1 MGAYSDGM
9 NEAQDKTILFCPEDF
24 CFGIS
29 QEMLDN
35 DFHGKAKLVTKEEK
49 EQAIDNWSPDTL
61 IAVIVSPSVNQKGA
75 YCFKMLITV
84 NGVGPKMG
92 LAILSELTPDKIAL
106 SIAAGDH
113 KALTKANGVGPK
125 LAQRICMELKDKVG
139 KTMGNVAS
147 SVDLSAVSSTLTN
160 SNTAEAVAALEMLG
174 YSQSDASVA
183 VSKIDPSL
191 SVEDIIK
198 QALKMLSLG

>member
-1 MGAYSDGM
+1 MIYSVTGNVVDFDANAVCVDVNGVAFRCMTTITTSQKCASMGMKVTLYTYLNVREDAMELFGFY
-9 NEAQDKTILFCPEDF
+9 DKT
-24 CFGIS
+24 
-29 QEMLDN
+29 EMD
-35 DFHGKAKLVTKEEK
+35 
-49 EQAIDNWSPDTL
+49 
-61 IAVIVSPSVNQKGA
+61 
-75 YCFKMLITV
+75 CFKMLITV

-139 KTMGNVAS
+139 KTMG
-147 SVDLSAVSSTLTN
+147 SVDSSIDLTAVSSTLSN

-183 VSKIDPSL
+183 VSKIDSSL
-191 SVEDIIK
+191 SVENIIK
-198 QALKMLSLG
+198 QALKMLSFN

>member
-1 MGAYSDGM
+1 MIYSVTGNVVDFDANNVCVDVNGVAFRCMTTFTTSQKCASTGM
-9 NEAQDKTILFCPEDF
+9 KVTLYTYLNVREDAMELFGFYDKT
-24 CFGIS
+24 
-29 QEMLDN
+29 EMD
-35 DFHGKAKLVTKEEK
+35 
-49 EQAIDNWSPDTL
+49 
-61 IAVIVSPSVNQKGA
+61 
-75 YCFKMLITV
+75 CFKMLITV

-92 LAILSELTPDKIAL
+92 LAILSELTPDKVAL
-106 SIAAGDH
+106 SIAAGDY

-139 KTMGNVAS
+139 KSMANVTS

-183 VSKIDPSL
+183 VSKIDSSL
-191 SVEDIIK
+191 SVEEIIK

>member
-1 MGAYSDGM
+1 MIYSVTGNVVDFDATNVCVDVNGVAFRCMTTFTTSQKCASTGM
-9 NEAQDKTILFCPEDF
+9 KVTLYTYLNVREDAMELFGFYDKT
-24 CFGIS
+24 
-29 QEMLDN
+29 EMD
-35 DFHGKAKLVTKEEK
+35 
-49 EQAIDNWSPDTL
+49 
-61 IAVIVSPSVNQKGA
+61 
-75 YCFKMLITV
+75 CFKMLITV

-92 LAILSELTPDKIAL
+92 LAILSELTPDKVAL

-183 VSKIDPSL
+183 VSKIDSSL

>member
-1 MGAYSDGM
+1 MIYSVTGNVVDFDANNVCVDVNGVAFRCMTTFTTSQKCASTGM
-9 NEAQDKTILFCPEDF
+9 KVTLYTYLNVREDAMELFGFYDKT
-24 CFGIS
+24 
-29 QEMLDN
+29 EMD
-35 DFHGKAKLVTKEEK
+35 
-49 EQAIDNWSPDTL
+49 
-61 IAVIVSPSVNQKGA
+61 
-75 YCFKMLITV
+75 CFKMLITV

-92 LAILSELTPDKIAL
+92 LAILSELTPDKVAL
-106 SIAAGDH
+106 SIAAGDY

-139 KTMGNVAS
+139 KSMSNVTS

-183 VSKIDPSL
+183 VSKIDSSL
-191 SVEDIIK
+191 SVEEIIK

>member
-1 MGAYSDGM
+1 MIYSVTGNVVDFDANMVCVDVNGVAFRCMTTLTTSQKCASTGM
-9 NEAQDKTILFCPEDF
+9 KVTLYTHLNVREDAMELFGFYDKT
-24 CFGIS
+24 
-29 QEMLDN
+29 EMD
-35 DFHGKAKLVTKEEK
+35 
-49 EQAIDNWSPDTL
+49 
-61 IAVIVSPSVNQKGA
+61 
-75 YCFKMLITV
+75 CFKMLITV

-139 KTMGNVAS
+139 KAFQGVDT
-147 SVDLSAVSSTLTN
+147 SVDLTAVSSTLTN

-183 VSKIDPSL
+183 VSKTESSL
-191 SVEDIIK
+191 SVEEIIK

>member
-1 MGAYSDGM
+1 MIYSVTGNVVDFDTSAVCVDVNGVAFRCMTTLTTSQKCASMGMKVTLFTYLNVREDAMELFGFY
-9 NEAQDKTILFCPEDF
+9 DKT
-24 CFGIS
+24 
-29 QEMLDN
+29 EMD
-35 DFHGKAKLVTKEEK
+35 
-49 EQAIDNWSPDTL
+49 
-61 IAVIVSPSVNQKGA
+61 
-75 YCFKMLITV
+75 CFKMLITV

-106 SIAAGDH
+106 SIAAGDY

-139 KTMGNVAS
+139 KAFAGAET
-147 SVDLSAVSSTLTN
+147 SVDLSAVSSTLER

-183 VSKIDPSL
+183 VSKIDSSL
-191 SVEDIIK
+191 SVENIIK
-198 QALKMLSLG
+198 QALKMLSLN

>member
-1 MGAYSDGM
+1 MIYSVTGNVVDFDANAVCVDVNGVAFRCMTTFTTSQKCASTGM
-9 NEAQDKTILFCPEDF
+9 KVTLFTYLNVREDAMELFGFYDKT
-24 CFGIS
+24 
-29 QEMLDN
+29 EMD
-35 DFHGKAKLVTKEEK
+35 
-49 EQAIDNWSPDTL
+49 
-61 IAVIVSPSVNQKGA
+61 
-75 YCFKMLITV
+75 CFKMLITV

-139 KTMGNVAS
+139 KTMGNVDS
-147 SVDLSAVSSTLTN
+147 SIDLTAVSSTLSN

-183 VSKIDPSL
+183 VSKIDSSL

>member
-1 MGAYSDGM
+1 MIYSVTGNVVDFDSNAVCVDVNGVAFPCMTTLTTSQKCASMGMKVTLFTYLNVREDAMELFGFY
-9 NEAQDKTILFCPEDF
+9 DKT
-24 CFGIS
+24 
-29 QEMLDN
+29 EMD
-35 DFHGKAKLVTKEEK
+35 
-49 EQAIDNWSPDTL
+49 
-61 IAVIVSPSVNQKGA
+61 
-75 YCFKMLITV
+75 CFKMLITV

-139 KTMGNVAS
+139 KTMG
-147 SVDLSAVSSTLTN
+147 SVDSSIDLTAVSSTLSN

-183 VSKIDPSL
+183 VSKIDNTL

-198 QALKMLSLG
+198 QALKMLSFN

>member
-1 MGAYSDGM
+1 MIYSVTGNVVDFDVSTVCVDVNGVAFRCMTTLTTSQKCASMGMKVTLYTYLNVREDAMELFGFY
-9 NEAQDKTILFCPEDF
+9 DKT
-24 CFGIS
+24 
-29 QEMLDN
+29 EMD
-35 DFHGKAKLVTKEEK
+35 
-49 EQAIDNWSPDTL
+49 
-61 IAVIVSPSVNQKGA
+61 
-75 YCFKMLITV
+75 CFKMLITV

-92 LAILSELTPDKIAL
+92 LAILSELTPDKVAL
-106 SIAAGDH
+106 SIAAGDY

-139 KTMGNVAS
+139 KAFAGADT
-147 SVDLSAVSSTLTN
+147 SVDLTAVSSTLTK

-198 QALKMLSLG
+198 QALKMLALS

>member
-1 MGAYSDGM
+1 MIYSVTGNVVDFDTNAVCVDVNGVAFRCMTTLTTSQKCASLGM
-9 NEAQDKTILFCPEDF
+9 KVTLFTYLNVREDAMELFGFYDKNEMD
-24 CFGIS
+24 
-29 QEMLDN
+29 
-35 DFHGKAKLVTKEEK
+35 
-49 EQAIDNWSPDTL
+49 
-61 IAVIVSPSVNQKGA
+61 
-75 YCFKMLITV
+75 CFKMLITV

-139 KTMGNVAS
+139 KTMSNVDS
-147 SVDLSAVSSTLTN
+147 SIDLTAVSSTLSN

-183 VSKIDPSL
+183 VSKIDSSL

>member
-1 MGAYSDGM
+1 MIYSVTGNVVDFDANAVCVDVNGVAFRCMTTLTTSQKCASMGMKVTLYTYLNVREDAMELFGFY
-9 NEAQDKTILFCPEDF
+9 DKT
-24 CFGIS
+24 
-29 QEMLDN
+29 EMD
-35 DFHGKAKLVTKEEK
+35 
-49 EQAIDNWSPDTL
+49 
-61 IAVIVSPSVNQKGA
+61 
-75 YCFKMLITV
+75 CFKMLITV

-139 KTMGNVAS
+139 KTMGSVDS
-147 SVDLSAVSSTLTN
+147 SVDLTAVSSTLSN

-183 VSKIDPSL
+183 VSKIDNTL

-198 QALKMLSLG
+198 QALKMLSFN

>member
-1 MGAYSDGM
+1 MIYSVTGNVVVYDANTVCGDVNGVAFRCMTTLTTSQKCASMGMKVTLYTYLNVREDAMELFGFY
-9 NEAQDKTILFCPEDF
+9 EKT
-24 CFGIS
+24 
-29 QEMLDN
+29 EMD
-35 DFHGKAKLVTKEEK
+35 
-49 EQAIDNWSPDTL
+49 
-61 IAVIVSPSVNQKGA
+61 
-75 YCFKMLITV
+75 CFKMLITV

-92 LAILSELTPDKIAL
+92 LAILSELTPDKVAL

-139 KTMGNVAS
+139 KTFAGAES
-147 SVDLSAVSSTLTN
+147 SVDLTAVSSALTN

-191 SVEDIIK
+191 SVENIIK
-198 QALKMLSLG
+198 QALKMLSLN

>member
-1 MGAYSDGM
+1 MIYSVTGNVVDFDANAVCVDVNGVAFRCMTTLTTSQKCASMGMKVILFTYLNVREDAMELFGFY
-9 NEAQDKTILFCPEDF
+9 DKT
-24 CFGIS
+24 
-29 QEMLDN
+29 EMD
-35 DFHGKAKLVTKEEK
+35 
-49 EQAIDNWSPDTL
+49 
-61 IAVIVSPSVNQKGA
+61 
-75 YCFKMLITV
+75 CFKMLITV

-106 SIAAGDH
+106 SIAAGDN

-139 KTMGNVAS
+139 KTMGNVDS
-147 SVDLSAVSSTLTN
+147 SIDLTAVSSTLSN

-183 VSKIDPSL
+183 VSKIDSSL

>member
-1 MGAYSDGM
+1 MIYSVTGNVVDFDANNVCVDVNGVAFRCMTTFTTSQKCASTGM
-9 NEAQDKTILFCPEDF
+9 KVTLYTYLNVREDAMELFGFYDKT
-24 CFGIS
+24 
-29 QEMLDN
+29 EMD
-35 DFHGKAKLVTKEEK
+35 
-49 EQAIDNWSPDTL
+49 
-61 IAVIVSPSVNQKGA
+61 
-75 YCFKMLITV
+75 CFKMLITV
-84 NGVGPKMG
+84 NGVGPKIG
-92 LAILSELTPDKIAL
+92 LAILSEMTPDKVAL

-139 KTMGNVAS
+139 KSMANVTS
-147 SVDLSAVSSTLTN
+147 SVDLTAVSSTLTN

-183 VSKIDPSL
+183 VSKIDSSL
-191 SVEDIIK
+191 SVEEIIK

>member
-1 MGAYSDGM
+1 MIYSVTGNVVAFDTSMVAIDVNGVAFHCITTLTTSQKCASMGAKVTLYTYM
-9 NEAQDKTILFCPEDF
+9 NVREDAIELFGFYDKT
-24 CFGIS
+24 
-29 QEMLDN
+29 EMD
-35 DFHGKAKLVTKEEK
+35 
-49 EQAIDNWSPDTL
+49 
-61 IAVIVSPSVNQKGA
+61 
-75 YCFKMLITV
+75 CFKMLITV

-92 LAILSELTPDKIAL
+92 LAILSEMSSDKVIL

-139 KTMGNVAS
+139 KTFAGAES
-147 SVDLSAVSSTLTN
+147 SVDLTAVSSTLTN

-191 SVEDIIK
+191 SVENIIK
-198 QALKMLSLG
+198 QALKLLSLN

>member
-1 MGAYSDGM
+1 MIYSVTGNVVDFDTSTVCVDVNGVAFRCMTTYTTSQKCASMGMKVTLYTYLNVREDAMELFGFY
-9 NEAQDKTILFCPEDF
+9 DKT
-24 CFGIS
+24 
-29 QEMLDN
+29 EMD
-35 DFHGKAKLVTKEEK
+35 
-49 EQAIDNWSPDTL
+49 
-61 IAVIVSPSVNQKGA
+61 
-75 YCFKMLITV
+75 CFKMLITV

-92 LAILSELTPDKIAL
+92 LAILSELTPDKVAL

-113 KALTKANGVGPK
+113 KALTRANGVGPK

-139 KTMGNVAS
+139 KAFGGAEN
-147 SVDLSAVSSTLTN
+147 VDLTAVSSTFEH

-191 SVEDIIK
+191 SVENIIK
-198 QALKMLSLG
+198 QALKMLSLN

>member
-1 MGAYSDGM
+1 MIYSVTGNVVDFDTNAVCVDVNGVAFRCMTTLTTSQKCASMGMKVTLYTYLNVREDAMELFGFY
-9 NEAQDKTILFCPEDF
+9 DKT
-24 CFGIS
+24 
-29 QEMLDN
+29 EMD
-35 DFHGKAKLVTKEEK
+35 
-49 EQAIDNWSPDTL
+49 
-61 IAVIVSPSVNQKGA
+61 
-75 YCFKMLITV
+75 CFKMLITV

-139 KTMGNVAS
+139 KTMGNVDS
-147 SVDLSAVSSTLTN
+147 SIDLTAVSSTLSN

-183 VSKIDPSL
+183 VSKIDSSL

>member
-1 MGAYSDGM
+1 
-9 NEAQDKTILFCPEDF
+9 
-24 CFGIS
+24 
-29 QEMLDN
+29 
-35 DFHGKAKLVTKEEK
+35 
-49 EQAIDNWSPDTL
+49 
-61 IAVIVSPSVNQKGA
+61 
-75 YCFKMLITV
+75 MLITV

-139 KTMGNVAS
+139 KAFAGVDT
-147 SVDLSAVSSTLTN
+147 SVDLTAVSSTLTN
-160 SNTAEAVAALEMLG
+160 SNAAEAVAALEMLG

-183 VSKIDPSL
+183 VSKIDNNL

-198 QALKMLSLG
+198 QALKLLSLN

>member
-1 MGAYSDGM
+1 MIYSVTGNVVDFDANIVCVDVNGVAFRCMTTLTTSQKCASMGMKVTLYTYLNVREDAMELFGFY
-9 NEAQDKTILFCPEDF
+9 DKT
-24 CFGIS
+24 
-29 QEMLDN
+29 EMD
-35 DFHGKAKLVTKEEK
+35 
-49 EQAIDNWSPDTL
+49 
-61 IAVIVSPSVNQKGA
+61 
-75 YCFKMLITV
+75 CFKMLITV

-139 KTMGNVAS
+139 KAFAGVDT
-147 SVDLSAVSSTLTN
+147 SVDLTAVSSTLTN
-160 SNTAEAVAALEMLG
+160 TNSAEAIAALEMLG
-174 YSQSDASVA
+174 YSQSDASVV

-198 QALKMLSLG
+198 KALKMLALG

>member
-1 MGAYSDGM
+1 MIYSVTGNVVDFDANNVCVDVNGVAFRCMTTFTTSQKCASNGM
-9 NEAQDKTILFCPEDF
+9 KVTLYTYLNVREDAMELFGFYDKT
-24 CFGIS
+24 
-29 QEMLDN
+29 EMD
-35 DFHGKAKLVTKEEK
+35 
-49 EQAIDNWSPDTL
+49 
-61 IAVIVSPSVNQKGA
+61 
-75 YCFKMLITV
+75 CFKMLITV

-92 LAILSELTPDKIAL
+92 LAILSELTPDKVAL

-139 KTMGNVAS
+139 KSMANVTS
-147 SVDLSAVSSTLTN
+147 SVDLTAVSSTLTN

-183 VSKIDPSL
+183 VSKIDSSL
-191 SVEDIIK
+191 SVEEIIK

>member
-1 MGAYSDGM
+1 MIYSVTGNVVDFDVNTVCVDVNGVAFRCMTTLTTSQKCASMGMKVTLYTYLNVREDAMELFGFY
-9 NEAQDKTILFCPEDF
+9 DKT
-24 CFGIS
+24 
-29 QEMLDN
+29 EMD
-35 DFHGKAKLVTKEEK
+35 
-49 EQAIDNWSPDTL
+49 
-61 IAVIVSPSVNQKGA
+61 
-75 YCFKMLITV
+75 CFKMLITV

-92 LAILSELTPDKIAL
+92 LAILSELTPDKVAL

-139 KTMGNVAS
+139 KTFAGAES
-147 SVDLSAVSSTLTN
+147 SVDLTAVSSTLTN

-183 VSKIDPSL
+183 VCKIDSSL
-191 SVEDIIK
+191 SVEEIIK